1 MYSGTATTSVSAPG
15 FAPLA
20 LLLTDS
26 AQIMF
31 APVKVLWFSDGVS
44 RAKPTVADLLAG
56 KGARQ
61 LADVFVL
68 SVEEVRAAEEA
79 GLDMMC
85 LPDEM
90 MSREVREAAPTTFI
104 IAALA
109 YGVHATS
116 DEYLRMGFETYRLG
130 ADAVYCA
137 AGLDTVARLAAEGL
151 AVVGHIGFIPTHRT
165 WYGGY
170 RAVGKTADSALKVWR
185 QAQALEAAGA
195 FAAEIELVPEPVAA
209 AISQRSSLF
218 LISMGSGAGCDA
230 QYLFSMDILGSNTGH
245 YPRHSK
251 RYRDFRAEY
260 ERLHAER
267 VAAYSEYRADVETGA
282 YPADEHKLR
291 IADAELARFI
301 EALDTEHQDGP
312 ASTRGV
318 PWTEIAG
325 RD

>member
-1 MYSGTATTSVSAPG
+1 MT
-15 FAPLA
+15 
-20 LLLTDS
+20 
-26 AQIMF
+26 
-31 APVKVLWFSDGVS
+31 

-56 KGARQ
+56 KGQRQ
-61 LADVFVL
+61 LTDIFVL
-68 SVEEVRAAEEA
+68 SLEEVRAAEEA

-90 MSREVREAAPTTFI
+90 MSPEVREAAPTTFI

-116 DEYLRMGFETYRLG
+116 DEYLRMGMAMYRHG

-170 RAVGKTADSALKVWR
+170 RATAKTAETALRVWR
-185 QAQALEAAGA
+185 QARALEEAGA

-209 AISQRSSLF
+209 AISQRSSLL

-230 QYLFSMDILGSNTGH
+230 QYLFSMDILGTNTGH

-251 RYRDFRAEY
+251 KYRDFTAEY

-267 VAAYSEYRADVETGA
+267 VAAYSEYRDDVASGA
-282 YPADEHKLR
+282 YPAEGHKLR
-291 IADAELARFI
+291 VDEAELARFI
-301 EALDTEHQDGP
+301 SALDAED
-312 ASTRGV
+312 ASVDNNDHRGV
-318 PWTEIAG
+318 PWTEIAKPQQ
-325 RD
+325 

>member
-1 MYSGTATTSVSAPG
+1 MT
-15 FAPLA
+15 
-20 LLLTDS
+20 
-26 AQIMF
+26 
-31 APVKVLWFSDGVS
+31 
-44 RAKPTVADLLAG
+44 RAKPTVAELIAG
-56 KGARQ
+56 KGKRQ
-61 LADVFVL
+61 LTDIFVL
-68 SVEEVRAAEEA
+68 SVDEVRAVEEA

-85 LPDEM
+85 LPDET

-109 YGVHATS
+109 YGVHATA
-116 DEYLRMGFETYRLG
+116 DEYLRMGMAMYRLG

-170 RAVGKTADSALKVWR
+170 RAVGKTAESALRVWR
-185 QAQALEAAGA
+185 QARALEEAGA

-209 AISQRSSLF
+209 AVSQRSSLL

-251 RYRDFRAEY
+251 KYRDFRAEY
-260 ERLHAER
+260 GRLHAER
-267 VAAYSEYRADVETGA
+267 VAAYGEYRADVESGV
-282 YPADEHKLR
+282 YPAAEHKLQ
-291 IADAELARFI
+291 IDSAELEAFLH
-301 EALDTEHQDGP
+301 ALDAADDDDDDSRPQG
-312 ASTRGV
+312 AV
-318 PWTEIAG
+318 PWTEMT
-325 RD
+325 RPPR

>member
-1 MYSGTATTSVSAPG
+1 M
-15 FAPLA
+15 
-20 LLLTDS
+20 
-26 AQIMF
+26 
-31 APVKVLWFSDGVS
+31 S
-44 RAKPTVADLLAG
+44 RVKPTVADLLAG
-56 KGARQ
+56 KGRRQ
-61 LADVFVL
+61 LTDIFVL
-68 SVEEVRAAEEA
+68 SLDEVRAVEEA

-85 LPDEM
+85 LPDET

-109 YGVHATS
+109 YGVHATAE
-116 DEYLRMGFETYRLG
+116 DYLRMGMAMYRLG

-170 RAVGKTADSALKVWR
+170 RATGKTTETALRVWR
-185 QAQALEAAGA
+185 QARALEDAGA

-230 QYLFSMDILGSNTGH
+230 QYLFSMDILGTNTGH

-251 RYRDFRAEY
+251 KYRDFRAEY

-267 VAAYSEYRADVETGA
+267 VAAYGEYRADVEGGA
-282 YPADEHKLR
+282 YPAAEHKLQ
-291 IADAELARFI
+291 IDDAELAKFV
-301 EALDTEHQDGP
+301 EALDTGEDVGNDGTT
-312 ASTRGV
+312 SIGGV
-318 PWTEIAG
+318 PWTEIA
-325 RD
+325 RPQH

>member
-1 MYSGTATTSVSAPG
+1 MT
-15 FAPLA
+15 
-20 LLLTDS
+20 
-26 AQIMF
+26 
-31 APVKVLWFSDGVS
+31 
-44 RAKPTVADLLAG
+44 RAKPTVAELIAG
-56 KGARQ
+56 KGKRQ
-61 LADVFVL
+61 LTDIFVL
-68 SVEEVRAAEEA
+68 SLDEVRAAEEA

-109 YGVHATS
+109 YGVHATA
-116 DEYLRMGFETYRLG
+116 DEYLRMGMAMYRHG

-170 RAVGKTADSALKVWR
+170 RATGKTAETALRVWR
-185 QAQALEAAGA
+185 QARALEDAGA

-209 AISQRSSLF
+209 AISERSSLF

-230 QYLFSMDILGSNTGH
+230 QYLFSMDILGTNTGH

-251 RYRDFRAEY
+251 KSRDFQAEY
-260 ERLHAER
+260 DRLHSER
-267 VAAYSEYRADVETGA
+267 VAAYGEYRADVEGEI
-282 YPADEHKLR
+282 YPAAEHKLR
-291 IADAELARFI
+291 IDEAELAKFI
-301 EALDTEHQDGP
+301 EALDSSQDDRDDGGTK
-312 ASTRGV
+312 SIGGV
-318 PWTEIAG
+318 PWTEIA
-325 RD
+325 RPQH

>member
-1 MYSGTATTSVSAPG
+1 MT
-15 FAPLA
+15 
-20 LLLTDS
+20 
-26 AQIMF
+26 
-31 APVKVLWFSDGVS
+31 
-44 RAKPTVADLLAG
+44 RAKPTVAELIAG
-56 KGARQ
+56 KGKRQ
-61 LADVFVL
+61 LTDIFVL
-68 SVEEVRAAEEA
+68 SLDEVRAAEEA

-109 YGVHATS
+109 YGVHATTE
-116 DEYLRMGFETYRLG
+116 EYLRMGMAVYRHG

-170 RAVGKTADSALKVWR
+170 RAVGKTAESALRVWR
-185 QAQALEAAGA
+185 QARALEEAGA

-209 AISQRSSLF
+209 AISERSSLF

-230 QYLFSMDILGSNTGH
+230 QYLFSMDILGTNTGH

-251 RYRDFRAEY
+251 KYRDFRAEY

-267 VAAYSEYRADVETGA
+267 VAAYSEYRDDVVSGA
-282 YPADEHKLR
+282 YPAERHKLQV
-291 IADAELARFI
+291 DETELARFI
-301 EALDTEHQDGP
+301 AALNAEDETGVDNNDHG
-312 ASTRGV
+312 GV
-318 PWTEIAG
+318 PWAEIA
-325 RD
+325 RQLR

>member
-1 MYSGTATTSVSAPG
+1 MT
-15 FAPLA
+15 
-20 LLLTDS
+20 
-26 AQIMF
+26 
-31 APVKVLWFSDGVS
+31 
-44 RAKPTVADLLAG
+44 RAKPTVAELIAG
-56 KGARQ
+56 KGKRQ
-61 LADVFVL
+61 LTDIFVL
-68 SVEEVRAAEEA
+68 SLDEVRAAEEA

-90 MSREVREAAPTTFI
+90 MSGEVREAAPTTFI

-109 YGVHATS
+109 YGVHATT
-116 DEYLRMGFETYRLG
+116 DEYLRMGMAVYRHG

-151 AVVGHIGFIPTHRT
+151 PVVGHIGFIPTHRT

-170 RAVGKTADSALKVWR
+170 RAVGKTAESALRVWR
-185 QAQALEAAGA
+185 QARALEEAGA

-230 QYLFSMDILGSNTGH
+230 QYLFSMDILGTNTGH

-251 RYRDFRAEY
+251 KYRDFLAEY

-267 VAAYSEYRADVETGA
+267 VAAYSEYRDDVASGA
-282 YPADEHKLR
+282 YPAEGHKLQV
-291 IADAELARFI
+291 DETELARFI
-301 EALDTEHQDGP
+301 AALDAEDG
-312 ASTRGV
+312 AGVDNNDHGGV
-318 PWTEIAG
+318 PWMEIA
-325 RD
+325 RQLR

>member
-1 MYSGTATTSVSAPG
+1 MT
-15 FAPLA
+15 
-20 LLLTDS
+20 
-26 AQIMF
+26 
-31 APVKVLWFSDGVS
+31 
-44 RAKPTVADLLAG
+44 RAKPTVAELVAG
-56 KGARQ
+56 KGKRQ
-61 LADVFVL
+61 LTDIFVL
-68 SVEEVRAAEEA
+68 SLEEVRAAEEA
-79 GLDMMC
+79 GLDMIC
-85 LPDEM
+85 LPDET

-109 YGVHATS
+109 YGVHATA
-116 DEYLRMGFETYRLG
+116 DEYLRMGMAMYRLG

-170 RAVGKTADSALKVWR
+170 RATGKTAESALRVWR
-185 QAQALEAAGA
+185 QARALEAAGA

-251 RYRDFRAEY
+251 KYRDFLAEF
-260 ERLHAER
+260 ERLQAER
-267 VAAYSEYRADVETGA
+267 VAAYGEYRADVESGV
-282 YPADEHKLR
+282 YPAAEHKLQ
-291 IADAELARFI
+291 IDDAELAQFI
-301 EALDTEHQDGP
+301 AVLDTDEHGRDDDATP
-312 ASTRGV
+312 NRGV
-318 PWTEIAG
+318 PWTEIAKPTT
-325 RD
+325 

>member
-1 MYSGTATTSVSAPG
+1 MNRS
-15 FAPLA
+15 
-20 LLLTDS
+20 
-26 AQIMF
+26 
-31 APVKVLWFSDGVS
+31 
-44 RAKPTVADLLAG
+44 KPTVAEMIAG
-56 KGARQ
+56 KGKRQ
-61 LADVFVL
+61 LTDIFVL
-68 SVEEVRAAEEA
+68 SMEEVRAVEQA

-85 LPDEM
+85 LPDET
-90 MSREVREAAPTTFI
+90 MSQEVREAAPTTFI

-109 YGVHATS
+109 YGVHATT
-116 DEYLRMGFETYRLG
+116 DEYLRMGFEMYRLG

-165 WYGGY
+165 WYGGFK
-170 RAVGKTADSALKVWR
+170 AVGKTAQSALKVWR
-185 QAQALEAAGA
+185 QARALEDAGA

-251 RYRDFRAEY
+251 TYRDFRAEF

-267 VAAYSEYRADVETGA
+267 VAAYSEYRADVSGGA
-282 YPADEHKLR
+282 YPADEHKLQ
-291 IADAELARFI
+291 IADDEMARFI
-301 EALDTEHQDGP
+301 EALDSADDDTHHG
-312 ASTRGV
+312 GV
-318 PWTEIAG
+318 PWTEIAKPQ
-325 RD
+325 R

>member
-1 MYSGTATTSVSAPG
+1 M
-15 FAPLA
+15 
-20 LLLTDS
+20 
-26 AQIMF
+26 
-31 APVKVLWFSDGVS
+31 S
-44 RAKPTVADLLAG
+44 RVKPTVADLIAG
-56 KGARQ
+56 KGQRQ
-61 LADVFVL
+61 LTDIFVL
-68 SVEEVRAAEEA
+68 SLEEVRAVEDAR
-79 GLDMMC
+79 LDMMC
-85 LPDEM
+85 LPDET

-109 YGVHATS
+109 YGVHATT
-116 DEYLRMGFETYRLG
+116 DEYLRMGMAMYRLG

-170 RAVGKTADSALKVWR
+170 RATGKTAETALRVWR
-185 QAQALEAAGA
+185 RARALEDAGA

-230 QYLFSMDILGSNTGH
+230 QYLFSMDILGTNTGH

-251 RYRDFRAEY
+251 KYRDFRAEY

-267 VAAYSEYRADVETGA
+267 VAAYGEYRADVEGGA
-282 YPADEHKLR
+282 YPAAEHKLQ
-291 IADAELARFI
+291 IDEAELAEFI
-301 EALDTEHQDGP
+301 EALDSDENDRNDG
-312 ASTRGV
+312 STQPIGGV
-318 PWTEIAG
+318 PWTEIA
-325 RD
+325 RPPH

>member
-1 MYSGTATTSVSAPG
+1 MTRV
-15 FAPLA
+15 
-20 LLLTDS
+20 
-26 AQIMF
+26 
-31 APVKVLWFSDGVS
+31 
-44 RAKPTVADLLAG
+44 KPTVADLIAG
-56 KGARQ
+56 KGKRQ
-61 LADVFVL
+61 LTDIFVL
-68 SVEEVRAAEEA
+68 SLEEVRAVEEA

-85 LPDEM
+85 LPDET

-109 YGVHATS
+109 YGVHAAT
-116 DEYLRMGFETYRLG
+116 DEYLRTGFEMYRLG

-151 AVVGHIGFIPTHRT
+151 PVVGHIGFIPTHRT
-165 WYGGY
+165 WYGGF
-170 RAVGKTADSALKVWR
+170 RATGKTADSALKVWR
-185 QAQALEAAGA
+185 QARALEDAGA

-251 RYRDFRAEY
+251 TYRDFRAEL

-267 VAAYSEYRADVETGA
+267 VAAYGEYRTDVEAGIYPGA
-282 YPADEHKLR
+282 EHKLQV
-291 IADAELARFI
+291 DEAELEEFLK
-301 EALDTEHQDGP
+301 ALDAGEEGRNHDDAT
-312 ASTRGV
+312 SSRGV
-318 PWTEIAG
+318 PWTEIAKPTT
-325 RD
+325 

>member
-1 MYSGTATTSVSAPG
+1 MTRV
-15 FAPLA
+15 
-20 LLLTDS
+20 
-26 AQIMF
+26 
-31 APVKVLWFSDGVS
+31 
-44 RAKPTVADLLAG
+44 KPTVADLIAG
-56 KGARQ
+56 KGKRQ
-61 LADVFVL
+61 LTDIFVL
-68 SVEEVRAAEEA
+68 SIEEVRAVEEA

-85 LPDEM
+85 LPDET

-109 YGVHATS
+109 YGVHATT
-116 DEYLRMGFETYRLG
+116 DDYLRMGFAMYRLG

-170 RAVGKTADSALKVWR
+170 RATGKTAESALRVWR
-185 QAQALEAAGA
+185 QARALEEAGA

-209 AISQRSSLF
+209 AISQRSSLL

-230 QYLFSMDILGSNTGH
+230 QYLFSMDILGTNTGH

-260 ERLHAER
+260 GRLHDER
-267 VAAYSEYRADVETGA
+267 VAAYSEYRADVAAGVYPAEGHKL
-282 YPADEHKLR
+282 PADER
-291 IADAELARFI
+291 ELARFI
-301 EALDTEHQDGP
+301 EALDADKQAAGGDEGP
-312 ASTRGV
+312 APRLGV
-318 PWTEIAG
+318 PWTEIADTP
-325 RD
+325 R

>member
-1 MYSGTATTSVSAPG
+1 M
-15 FAPLA
+15 
-20 LLLTDS
+20 
-26 AQIMF
+26 
-31 APVKVLWFSDGVS
+31 K
-44 RAKPTVADLLAG
+44 RAKPTVAELIAG
-56 KGARQ
+56 KGKRQ
-61 LADVFVL
+61 LTDIFVL
-68 SVEEVRAAEEA
+68 SIEEVRAAEAA

-85 LPDEM
+85 VPDET

-109 YGVHATS
+109 YGVHATT
-116 DEYLRMGFETYRLG
+116 DEYLRVGFEMYRLG

-165 WYGGY
+165 WYGGFK
-170 RAVGKTADSALKVWR
+170 AVGKTAESALKVWR
-185 QAQALEAAGA
+185 QARALEDAGA
-195 FAAEIELVPEPVAA
+195 FAAEMELVPERVAE

-218 LISMGSGAGCDA
+218 LISMGSGATCDA

-267 VAAYSEYRADVETGA
+267 VAAYSEYRSDVEAGV
-282 YPADEHKLR
+282 YPAPEHKLQ
-291 IADAELARFI
+291 IADDEMARFI
-301 EALDTEHQDGP
+301 EALDAAGGGTHQG
-312 ASTRGV
+312 GV
-318 PWTEIAG
+318 QWTEIAETQP
-325 RD
+325 

>member
-1 MYSGTATTSVSAPG
+1 MT
-15 FAPLA
+15 
-20 LLLTDS
+20 
-26 AQIMF
+26 
-31 APVKVLWFSDGVS
+31 
-44 RAKPTVADLLAG
+44 RAKPTVAELIADKG
-56 KGARQ
+56 KRQ
-61 LADVFVL
+61 LTDIFVL
-68 SVEEVRAAEEA
+68 SLEEVRAAEEA

-85 LPDEM
+85 LPDET

-109 YGVHATS
+109 YGVHATA
-116 DEYLRMGFETYRLG
+116 DEYLRMGMAMYRLG

-170 RAVGKTADSALKVWR
+170 RATGKTAEGALRVWR
-185 QAQALEAAGA
+185 QARALEAAGA

-209 AISQRSSLF
+209 AISQRSPLF

-251 RYRDFRAEY
+251 KYRDFRTEF
-260 ERLHAER
+260 ERLQAER
-267 VAAYSEYRADVETGA
+267 VAAYGEYRADVESGV
-282 YPADEHKLR
+282 YPAAEHKLQ
-291 IADAELARFI
+291 IDDAELAQFI
-301 EALDTEHQDGP
+301 AALDTDEDGRNDDATP
-312 ASTRGV
+312 NRGV
-318 PWTEIAG
+318 PWTEIAKPTT
-325 RD
+325 

>member
-1 MYSGTATTSVSAPG
+1 MTRT
-15 FAPLA
+15 
-20 LLLTDS
+20 
-26 AQIMF
+26 
-31 APVKVLWFSDGVS
+31 
-44 RAKPTVADLLAG
+44 KPTVAELVAG
-56 KGARQ
+56 KGERQ
-61 LADVFVL
+61 LTDIFVL
-68 SVEEVRAAEEA
+68 SLDEVQAVEEA

-90 MSREVREAAPTTFI
+90 MSDEVREAAPTTFI

-109 YGVHATS
+109 YGVHATT
-116 DEYLRMGFETYRLG
+116 DEYLRMGMAMYRLG

-170 RAVGKTADSALKVWR
+170 RATGKTAGSALKVWR
-185 QAQALEAAGA
+185 QARALEDAGA

-209 AISQRSSLF
+209 AVSQRSTLF

-251 RYRDFRAEY
+251 KYRDFRGEY

-267 VAAYSEYRADVETGA
+267 VAAYGEYRADVASGA
-282 YPADEHKLR
+282 YPAEGHKLQV
-291 IADAELARFI
+291 DETELARFI
-301 EALDTEHQDGP
+301 AALDADGD
-312 ASTRGV
+312 AGADNNDHGGV
-318 PWTEIAG
+318 PWTEIA
-325 RD
+325 RRQT

>member
-1 MYSGTATTSVSAPG
+1 MT
-15 FAPLA
+15 
-20 LLLTDS
+20 
-26 AQIMF
+26 
-31 APVKVLWFSDGVS
+31 
-44 RAKPTVADLLAG
+44 RAKPTVAELIAG
-56 KGARQ
+56 KGKRQ
-61 LADVFVL
+61 LTDIFVL
-68 SVEEVRAAEEA
+68 SLDEVRAVEEA

-85 LPDEM
+85 LPDET

-109 YGVHATS
+109 YGVHATT
-116 DEYLRMGFETYRLG
+116 DEYLRMGFAMYRLG

-170 RAVGKTADSALKVWR
+170 RATGKTAESALKVWR
-185 QAQALEAAGA
+185 QAKALEDAGA

-251 RYRDFRAEY
+251 TYRDFRAEY
-260 ERLHAER
+260 ERLHTER
-267 VAAYSEYRADVETGA
+267 VAAYGEYRADVSSGA
-282 YPADEHKLR
+282 YPAERHKLQ
-291 IADAELARFI
+291 IDETELARFV
-301 EALDTEHQDGP
+301 EALDGEGDARHHE
-312 ASTRGV
+312 GV
-318 PWTEIAG
+318 PWTEIATPP
-325 RD
+325 R

>member
-1 MYSGTATTSVSAPG
+1 MTRV
-15 FAPLA
+15 
-20 LLLTDS
+20 
-26 AQIMF
+26 
-31 APVKVLWFSDGVS
+31 
-44 RAKPTVADLLAG
+44 KPTVADLIAG
-56 KGARQ
+56 KGKRQ
-61 LADVFVL
+61 LSDIFVL
-68 SVEEVRAAEEA
+68 SLEEVRAIEEA

-85 LPDEM
+85 LPDET

-109 YGVHATS
+109 YGVHATT
-116 DEYLRMGFETYRLG
+116 DEYLRMGFAMYRLG

-170 RAVGKTADSALKVWR
+170 RATGKTAESALRVWR
-185 QAQALEAAGA
+185 QARALEDAGA

-230 QYLFSMDILGSNTGH
+230 QYLFSMDILGTNTGH

-251 RYRDFRAEY
+251 KYRDFRATY

-267 VAAYSEYRADVETGA
+267 VAAYGEYRADVKSGA
-282 YPADEHKLR
+282 YPADEHKLQ
-291 IADAELARFI
+291 IDEAELAEFLG
-301 EALDTEHQDGP
+301 ALDSGEDDG
-312 ASTRGV
+312 SDDGTKSIGGV
-318 PWTEIAG
+318 PWTEIAKPQ
-325 RD
+325 R

>member
-1 MYSGTATTSVSAPG
+1 M
-15 FAPLA
+15 
-20 LLLTDS
+20 
-26 AQIMF
+26 
-31 APVKVLWFSDGVS
+31 S
-44 RAKPTVADLLAG
+44 RAKPTVAELIAG
-56 KGARQ
+56 KGKRQ
-61 LADVFVL
+61 LTDIFVL
-68 SVEEVRAAEEA
+68 SMEEVKAVEEA
-79 GLDMMC
+79 GLEMMC
-85 LPDEM
+85 LPDET

-109 YGVHATS
+109 YGVHATT
-116 DEYLRMGFETYRLG
+116 DEYLRMGMAMYRLG

-170 RAVGKTADSALKVWR
+170 RAVGKTADSALRVWR
-185 QAQALEAAGA
+185 QARALEDAGA

-251 RYRDFRAEY
+251 KYRDFRAEY
-260 ERLHAER
+260 QRLHSER
-267 VAAYSEYRADVETGA
+267 VAAYGEYRADVQAGV
-282 YPADEHKLR
+282 YPAAEHKLQ
-291 IADAELARFI
+291 IDGAELEEFLA
-301 EALDTEHQDGP
+301 ALDAADDDPTP
-312 ASTRGV
+312 RGAV
-318 PWTEIAG
+318 PWMDMT
-325 RD
+325 RPPK

>member
-1 MYSGTATTSVSAPG
+1 MT
-15 FAPLA
+15 
-20 LLLTDS
+20 
-26 AQIMF
+26 
-31 APVKVLWFSDGVS
+31 
-44 RAKPTVADLLAG
+44 RAKPTVAELIAG
-56 KGARQ
+56 KGKRQ
-61 LADVFVL
+61 LTDIFVL
-68 SVEEVRAAEEA
+68 SLDEVQAVEEA

-90 MSREVREAAPTTFI
+90 MSDKVREAAPTTFI

-109 YGVHATS
+109 YGVHATT
-116 DEYLRMGFETYRLG
+116 DEYLRMGMAMFRLG

-170 RAVGKTADSALKVWR
+170 RATGKTADSALKVWR
-185 QAQALEAAGA
+185 QARALEDAGA

-230 QYLFSMDILGSNTGH
+230 QYLFSMDILGTNTGH

-251 RYRDFRAEY
+251 KYRDFRAEY
-260 ERLHAER
+260 ERLHNER
-267 VAAYSEYRADVETGA
+267 VAAYGEYRADVASGA
-282 YPADEHKLR
+282 YPADEHKLQV
-291 IADAELARFI
+291 DETELARFI
-301 EALDTEHQDGP
+301 AALDADRDAGADDNHHG
-312 ASTRGV
+312 GV
-318 PWTEIAG
+318 PWAEIATQQP
-325 RD
+325 

>member
-1 MYSGTATTSVSAPG
+1 MT
-15 FAPLA
+15 
-20 LLLTDS
+20 
-26 AQIMF
+26 
-31 APVKVLWFSDGVS
+31 
-44 RAKPTVADLLAG
+44 RAKPTVAELIAG
-56 KGARQ
+56 KGKRQ
-61 LADVFVL
+61 LTDIFVL
-68 SVEEVRAAEEA
+68 SLEEVRAAEEA

-90 MSREVREAAPTTFI
+90 MSLEVREAAPTTFI

-109 YGVHATS
+109 YGVHATA
-116 DEYLRMGFETYRLG
+116 DEYVRMGMAMYRHG

-170 RAVGKTADSALKVWR
+170 RATGKTAETALRVWR
-185 QAQALEAAGA
+185 QARALEEAGA

-209 AISQRSSLF
+209 AISQRSSLL

-230 QYLFSMDILGSNTGH
+230 QYLFSMDILGTNTGH

-251 RYRDFRAEY
+251 KYRDFTAEY

-267 VAAYSEYRADVETGA
+267 VTAYSEYRDDVASGA
-282 YPADEHKLR
+282 YPAEGHKLR
-291 IADAELARFI
+291 VDETELARFI
-301 EALDTEHQDGP
+301 SALDAEDG
-312 ASTRGV
+312 AGVDNNDDGGV
-318 PWTEIAG
+318 PWTEIARRQG
-325 RD
+325 

>member
-1 MYSGTATTSVSAPG
+1 MT
-15 FAPLA
+15 
-20 LLLTDS
+20 
-26 AQIMF
+26 
-31 APVKVLWFSDGVS
+31 
-44 RAKPTVADLLAG
+44 RAKPTVAELIAG
-56 KGARQ
+56 KGKRQ
-61 LADVFVL
+61 LTDIFVL
-68 SVEEVRAAEEA
+68 SLEEVQAAEEA

-90 MSREVREAAPTTFI
+90 MSDEVREAAPTTFI

-109 YGVHATS
+109 YGVHATT
-116 DEYLRMGFETYRLG
+116 DEYLRMGMAMYRLG

-170 RAVGKTADSALKVWR
+170 RATGKTADSALKVWR
-185 QAQALEAAGA
+185 QARALEDAGA

-230 QYLFSMDILGSNTGH
+230 QYLFSMDILGTNTGH

-251 RYRDFRAEY
+251 KYRDFRAEY
-260 ERLHAER
+260 ERLHNER
-267 VAAYSEYRADVETGA
+267 VAAYGEYRTDVASGA
-282 YPADEHKLR
+282 YPAAEHKLQV
-291 IADAELARFI
+291 DETELARFI
-301 EALDTEHQDGP
+301 AALDADGD
-312 ASTRGV
+312 AGADDNHHGGV
-318 PWTEIAG
+318 PWTEIA
-325 RD
+325 RQQP